1 MQNKDILYE
10 VYWEDEDGNGFYQ
23 GCKTK
28 SEVITLLKNVSDLI
42 MLCNPRIISTIGD
55 RVIPVDEFMEA

>member
-1 MQNKDILYE
+1 MKNKDIQYE

-28 SEVITLLKNVSDLI
+28 DEVIHLLKNESDLI
-42 MLCNPRIISTIGD
+42 MLCNPRIISAID
-55 RVIPVDEFMEA
+55 NQLIPVDEFLEA